1 MACHSL
7 DIPFLKNIF
16 LLWRH
21 LFFLILQTSYK
32 RVRPC
37 RSSCLYS
44 RYTKHWFYQFFLI
57 RLWDLNL
64 LFRNMKWKLKLCL
77 GKFLCSI
84 YLYRYKEVANEPWRN
99 IESLFPWENTQ
110 NCCFTLFQNMVN
122 NWFHTNHWE
131 MLVLK
136 IPL

>member
-7 DIPFLKNIF
+7 DIPFLKTIF
-16 LLWRH
+16 WLWRH

-84 YLYRYKEVANEPWRN
+84 YLYRYKDVANEPWRN
-99 IESLFPWENTQ
+99 SHYSLEK
-110 NCCFTLFQNMVN
+110 TLIKLLLHSFSKYGQITDVIQ
-122 NWFHTNHWE
+122 TTG
-131 MLVLK
+131 K
-136 IPL
+136 C